1 MKKNSYLI
9 LLLAFVIVS
18 CDYFYYSPRKNEG
31 SIARVN
37 DVYLYKKDIVRLV
50 PKGISKADSIAFVST
65 LVNRWAKQQLLE
77 QGAEFNLNPKRLEE
91 FDRLAKQYR
100 SDLYSKAYLEALV
113 NKNLDT
119 LVGRKEAF
127 NYYKKNMEAFRLNEN
142 LINLRYV
149 SVSRKRKDVGKITKA
164 FKRYNGRDMGLLDS
178 LSIHFKSYSLRRSLW
193 IRASQA
199 IARIPVLTVKDVNEL
214 TKESNYIE
222 LKDKTHVY
230 LIHINNVLKRNNI
243 APLEY
248 VRPTINQII
257 LNKRKLDLIE
267 NLESEIEEDAIKN
280 KQFEI
285 Y

>member
-1 MKKNSYLI
+1 MKKSIYI
-9 LLLAFVIVS
+9 ALLALLVVS
-18 CDYFYYSPRKNEG
+18 CDYFYYSPRKNKG
-31 SIARVN
+31 SLARVN
-37 DVYLYKKDIVRLV
+37 DAYLYKKDIAKLM
-50 PKGISKADSIAFVST
+50 PKNMEKADSLIFVAN
-65 LVNRWAKQQLLE
+65 LINRWATQQLLE
-77 QGAEFNLNPKRLEE
+77 QGAEFNLNPDRLEE

-119 LVGRKEAF
+119 LVGQKEAF

-149 SVSRKRKDVGKITKA
+149 SLDKKRRDVNKIKKA
-164 FKRYNGRDMGLLDS
+164 FKRYNGKDMWLLDS
-178 LSIHFKSYSLRRSLW
+178 LSIYFKSYSLRRSLW

-199 IARIPVLTVKDVNEL
+199 ISRIPVLDAQYLDDL

-222 LKDKTHVY
+222 LDDDSNVY
-230 LIHINNVLKRNNI
+230 LIKINNVLKRNSV

-248 VRPTINQII
+248 VRPTINQIV

-267 NLESEIEEDAIKN
+267 NLEREIAKDAIKN